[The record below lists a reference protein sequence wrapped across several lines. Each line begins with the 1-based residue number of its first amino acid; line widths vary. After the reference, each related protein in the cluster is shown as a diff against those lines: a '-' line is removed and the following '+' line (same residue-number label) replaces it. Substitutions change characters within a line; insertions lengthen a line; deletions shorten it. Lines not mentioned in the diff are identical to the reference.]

1 MANIEHFIP
10 HIIKWEAG
18 VTAKG
23 LTNEQLFEKARA
35 KGYSNK
41 KSDRGGATMVGV
53 TIATYTAYRRK
64 FGIKVT
70 SVEDLKK
77 IDYRTWRNILKTMFW
92 DKWKADNINNQSM
105 AELVVDW
112 VWGSGLWGIK
122 NPQQCLGVTDD
133 GVVGSQTITAINSCN
148 QSAMYRRIWK
158 RRRDYYYGIVARDS
172 GQRVNLQGWLNR
184 LNDQHYED

>member
-41 KSDRGGATMVGV
+41 KSDRGGATMMGV
-53 TIATYTAYRRK
+53 TIATYNAYRRK
-64 FGIKVT
+64 LGISET
-70 SVEDLKK
+70 SIEDLKK

-122 NPQQCLGVTDD
+122 NPQQCLGVPND
-133 GVVGSQTITAINSCN
+133 GIVGAQTIKAINSCD
-148 QSAMYRRIWK
+148 QKAMFTKIWK
-158 RRRDYYYGIVARDS
+158 RRRNFYYSIVAHDS
-172 GQRVNLQGWLNR
+172 TQRIYLKGWLNR
-184 LNDQHYED
+184 LNDQKYEA